1 MGADTVQ
8 TRKSQLRLRR
18 QKIEIKLDCKL
29 TFIMTF
35 PFLLLFSMLVSV
47 TVSHHNDKPEPETKQ
62 DEDLM
67 MFCGRL
73 RYCNSQEPVAFRQQ
87 TARMKNSVIEA
98 LKRRIDEQNRRITAQ
113 ERQMTAQNRQ
123 AITQNRQMEAQDRQ
137 IKDQNRQMTAQSEK
151 IVALQTKFRLRDEEL
166 NKKI

>member
-1 MGADTVQ
+1 MGDTVQ

-67 MFCGRL
+67 TFCGRL
-73 RYCNSQEPVAFRQQ
+73 RYCNSQEPVAFLQQ

-98 LKRRIDEQNRRITAQ
+98 LKRRIDEQNRRISAQ
-113 ERQMTAQNRQ
+113 ERQIAAQNRQ
-123 AITQNRQMEAQDRQ
+123 AINQNQQMA
-137 IKDQNRQMTAQSEK
+137 AQSQQ
-151 IVALQTKFRLRDEEL
+151 IVALQTKFRLKDEEL
-166 NKKI
+166 TKKMD